1 MTNYLG
7 EIAALATAL
16 CWAITSVSFESAGK
30 KLGAL
35 NLNLIR
41 LVIGMLFLS
50 IYTFISRGYLLPLD
64 ASPETWKWLLISG
77 FVGVVIGDLL
87 LFEAFVQIGARISM
101 LIYASVPPISGV
113 LAYIFLN
120 ESMSVTQI
128 IGMFVTLTGIA
139 IVILVRDDS
148 KNKVKFAHPVIGI
161 LLAFGGAFGQASGYI
176 IGKYGMSDYDAF
188 ASTQIRLIAG
198 ILGFI
203 VIFTIRHNW
212 GNMFKAIKNKDG
224 LLATTIGSIFGPFI
238 GISLSLLAIQY
249 VNPGVASTLTSITPI
264 LLIPYVLVIKKE
276 KVLLRELFGS
286 FITIAG
292 VAIMFLN

>member
-1 MTNYLG
+1 MSHYLG

-41 LVIGMLFLS
+41 LIIGMLFLS
-50 IYTFISRGYLLPLD
+50 IYTFISRGYFLPLD

-113 LAYIFLN
+113 LAYIFLD
-120 ESMSVTQI
+120 ESMSTSQI

-148 KNKVKFAHPVIGI
+148 KTKVKLAHPLIGI

-198 ILGFI
+198 IVGFI
-203 VIFTIRHNW
+203 IIFTIRSNW
-212 GNMFKAIKNKDG
+212 GNLFKALKKKEG
-224 LLATTIGSIFGPFI
+224 LVATTIGSIFGPFI

-276 KVLLRELFGS
+276 KVLLRELLGS